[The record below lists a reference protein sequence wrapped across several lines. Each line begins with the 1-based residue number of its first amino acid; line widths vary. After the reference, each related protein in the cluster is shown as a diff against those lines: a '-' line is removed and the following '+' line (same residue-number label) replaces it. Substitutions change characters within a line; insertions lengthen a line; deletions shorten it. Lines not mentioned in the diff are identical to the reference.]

1 MNMKEQLIGIVAE
14 YRSVPAEEIDPEMPL
29 RDMGLDSLDIAELM
43 QIVEDEFHI
52 VVEPSPELDNI
63 DRLVDYIEK
72 QQ

>member
-14 YRSVPAEEIDPEMPL
+14 YRSVSAEEIDPEMPL